1 MGMDAAEKPPD
12 LSFGAR
18 LAALRP
24 SDHATLLLTPI
35 LVGFGLLEGATS
47 GGAPADLF
55 SAGVLLS
62 LAAVGGYRSYM
73 VWREPTPDPQA
84 GGAEGHPAS

>member
-12 LSFGAR
+12 LSFSTR
-18 LAALRP
+18 LAVLRP
-24 SDHATLLLTPI
+24 RDHATLLLTPI
-35 LVGFGLLEGATS
+35 LVGLGLLEGATS

-55 SAGVLLS
+55 SAGLLLA

-73 VWREPTPDPQA
+73 AWRKPSSDFQA
-84 GGAEGHPAS
+84 GQPEGNPAS

>member
-1 MGMDAAEKPPD
+1 MDTTSEDTPPNV
-12 LSFGAR
+12 SFRTR
-18 LAALRP
+18 LAVLRP
-24 SDHATLLLTPI
+24 RDHATLLLTPI
-35 LVGFGLLEGATS
+35 LVGLGLLEGATS

-73 VWREPTPDPQA
+73 TWREPAPDPQA
-84 GGAEGHPAS
+84 GQAEGNPAS